1 MPKCQLNGKIGLRN
15 MDRPTDK
22 QIADVLAGLASAEE
36 AKRVAQWFATDAG
49 SAYLSEAFDLDMK
62 SIRPGNED
70 LYVPHA
76 IPSEEVWRRIKKQI
90 RRYRVHRMLFRV
102 AAVVLPFVLLL
113 GLYYQ
118 VDSRVELFGDTGY
131 EEVYVP
137 KGERL
142 QMMFQDGTKVYL
154 NSDTRLRYPKKF
166 GLDSREVELS
176 GEAYFVVSKNE
187 KRPFIVE
194 LDGPSIHVTGTAFN
208 VQSYPDEKEIT
219 VSLDEGRINM
229 QLVSDKEIPVLP
241 GQQAVYDKEHDAC
254 RILRGEDM
262 EYLSMWKQDII
273 AFKDTPLSEV
283 LVKLRRWY
291 DVAFEV
297 SGDVPEDL
305 LITLTSEQ
313 TLLENVLRD
322 LGKITPLTFEYD
334 AKKRLVRVSKCKD
347 APAFPR

>member
-1 MPKCQLNGKIGLRN
+1 

-49 SAYLSEAFDLDMK
+49 SAYLSEAFDLEMK

-102 AAVVLPFVLLL
+102 AA
-113 GLYYQ
+113 
-118 VDSRVELFGDTGY
+118 
-131 EEVYVP
+131 
-137 KGERL
+137 
-142 QMMFQDGTKVYL
+142 KVYL

-187 KRPFIVE
+187 KRPFRVH
-194 LDGPSIHVTGTAFN
+194 LGGPSIHVIGTSFN
-208 VQSYPDEKEIT
+208 IQDYPEDDKIT
-219 VSLDEGRINM
+219 VSLDEGKICM
-229 QLVSDKEIPVLP
+229 HLASEKEVPVLP
-241 GQQAVYDKEHDAC
+241 GQQAVYDKKHDVYQ
-254 RILRGEDM
+254 ILEGKNMR
-262 EYLSMWKQDII
+262 YLSMWKQDII
-273 AFKDTPLSEV
+273 VFDDAPLSEV
-283 LVKLRRWY
+283 MTKLHRWY
-291 DVAFEV
+291 DVDFEV
-297 SGDVPEDL
+297 IGKMPQDL

-313 TLLENVLRD
+313 TILENVLCY
-322 LGKITPLTFEYD
+322 LEKITPLVFEYN
-334 AKKRLVRVSKCKD
+334 AKERLVKVK
-347 APAFPR
+347 AVGI

>member
-62 SIRPGNED
+62 SIRPGDED

-90 RRYRVHRMLFRV
+90 RRYRVRRMLFRV

-131 EEVYVP
+131 EEIYVP

-187 KRPFIVE
+187 KRPF
-194 LDGPSIHVTGTAFN
+194 
-208 VQSYPDEKEIT
+208 
-219 VSLDEGRINM
+219 M
-229 QLVSDKEIPVLP
+229 
-241 GQQAVYDKEHDAC
+241 
-254 RILRGEDM
+254 
-262 EYLSMWKQDII
+262 
-273 AFKDTPLSEV
+273 
-283 LVKLRRWY
+283 
-291 DVAFEV
+291 
-297 SGDVPEDL
+297 
-305 LITLTSEQ
+305 
-313 TLLENVLRD
+313 VLR
-322 LGKITPLTFEYD
+322 LMYRAIRM
-334 AKKRLVRVSKCKD
+334 KKRLRCLWTRVESTCNWFQTKKFRYCLVSRLFMIKSTMRAGYCAVKIWNTCRCGNKTSLHLKIRLCRKCW
-347 APAFPR
+347 

>member
-1 MPKCQLNGKIGLRN
+1 
-15 MDRPTDK
+15 MDRPTDE

-49 SAYLSEAFDLDMK
+49 LAYLSETFDLDMK
-62 SIRPGNED
+62 SIHPGNED

-90 RRYRVHRMLFRV
+90 RRYRMHRMLFRV

-187 KRPFIVE
+187 KRPFRVH
-194 LDGPSIHVTGTAFN
+194 LGGHSIHVIGTSFN
-208 VQSYPDEKEIT
+208 IQDYPEDDKIT
-219 VSLDEGRINM
+219 VSLDEGKICM
-229 QLVSDKEIPVLP
+229 HLASEKEVPVLP
-241 GQQAVYDKEHDAC
+241 GQQAIYDKKHDVYQ
-254 RILRGEDM
+254 ILEGKNMR
-262 EYLSMWKQDII
+262 YLSMWKQDII
-273 AFKDTPLSEV
+273 VFDDAPLSEV
-283 LVKLRRWY
+283 MTKLHRWY
-291 DVAFEV
+291 DVDFEV
-297 SGDVPEDL
+297 IGKMPQDL

-313 TLLENVLRD
+313 TILENVLCY
-322 LGKITPLTFEYD
+322 LEKITPLVFEYN
-334 AKKRLVRVSKCKD
+334 AKERLVKVK
-347 APAFPR
+347 AVGI

>member
-90 RRYRVHRMLFRV
+90 RRYRVRRMLFRV

-131 EEVYVP
+131 EEIYVP
-137 KGERL
+137 
-142 QMMFQDGTKVYL
+142 
-154 NSDTRLRYPKKF
+154 N

-347 APAFPR
+347 ALAFPR

>member
-1 MPKCQLNGKIGLRN
+1 

-62 SIRPGNED
+62 SIRPGDED

-176 GEAYFVVSKNE
+176 GEAYFVV
-187 KRPFIVE
+187 
-194 LDGPSIHVTGTAFN
+194 H
-208 VQSYPDEKEIT
+208 
-219 VSLDEGRINM
+219 
-229 QLVSDKEIPVLP
+229 
-241 GQQAVYDKEHDAC
+241 
-254 RILRGEDM
+254 
-262 EYLSMWKQDII
+262 
-273 AFKDTPLSEV
+273 
-283 LVKLRRWY
+283 
-291 DVAFEV
+291 
-297 SGDVPEDL
+297 L
-305 LITLTSEQ
+305 LIYRIIRKTIKSRFLWMKVRFACI
-313 TLLENVLRD
+313 LHRKRKFRYC
-322 LGKITPLTFEYD
+322 LGNRRFMTKSMMFTRFWRGRTCAICPCGNKI
-334 AKKRLVRVSKCKD
+334 
-347 APAFPR
+347 